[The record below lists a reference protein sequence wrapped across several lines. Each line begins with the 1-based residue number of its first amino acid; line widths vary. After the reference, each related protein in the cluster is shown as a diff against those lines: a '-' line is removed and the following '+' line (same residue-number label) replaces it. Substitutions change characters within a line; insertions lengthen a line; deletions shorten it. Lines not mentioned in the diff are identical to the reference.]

1 MRVNYLFETKPS
13 DQERDY
19 LEDKIAKVGK
29 LLDAKQDD
37 ELMVDVEV
45 SQNRHNF
52 WRVELMVTT
61 PRWKFRAE
69 KEQPTFVE
77 AVDGAKEALMKQIRR
92 EKEKVRDDRRRS

>member
-1 MRVNYLFETKPS
+1 MRVNYAFQAQPT

-19 LEDKIAKVGK
+19 LEDKVAKVGK

-52 WRVELMVTT
+52 WRAEIMVTT
-61 PRWKFRAE
+61 PHWKFRSE

-92 EKEKVRDDRRRS
+92 EKERVRDDRRRG